1 MAKNTRHNI
10 VNNNAIEHIIPSDDT
25 GTGESKAILYI
36 NHGKGR
42 LEYMKRVELTMNLDI
57 QAEPMNLNSSH
68 SSKLS

>member
-42 LEYMKRVELTMNLDI
+42 LEYRKRVLLTMNYEI
-57 QAEPMNLNSSH
+57 QTGPMNLDSSH
-68 SSKLS
+68 TSQLI